1 MINSLLMVNVTEYY
15 NHLSESVEK
24 QTFCNQ
30 LVIIALYHIER

>member
-1 MINSLLMVNVTEYY
+1 MINSLLMLNVTKYY
-15 NHLSESVEK
+15 SRLSESVEK